1 MLATVTELKAEVS
14 SISPLSER
22 IEKDDVLCL
31 SRWPT
36 LSSLLLMSQT
46 SLTTRNRPPTQHHSF
61 IRKYLLFFSL
71 SLLDL
76 VFLSKGNF

>member
-22 IEKDDVLCL
+22 IEKDDLLCL

-36 LSSLLLMSQT
+36 LSSLLISQT
-46 SLTTRNRPPTQHHSF
+46 SLTTRNGPPTQHHSF
-61 IRKYLLFFSL
+61 IRNYLLFFSL